1 MKLTVEKGSR
11 LTVPQQVVL
20 SVLWFAENFET
31 AALLPLI
38 IPAQVVLYVAPG
50 TVGSG
55 QQAGF
60 LAILGAAGSLVA
72 LLAQPLSG
80 FFSDRSRTPLGRR
93 RPYVLAG
100 TAIALAGAAAAGFG
114 QQLALFMGG
123 FVLLQLGTNVLL
135 GGYQGML
142 PDLVPQD
149 QRGSASGYLGF
160 MTIVGNVASFGLAA
174 VLLGSVNR
182 GHANGALIR
191 EGALWFYLAT
201 GVALALATAIT
212 VIGVREPRLALRTSV
227 SSDERRGWW
236 HWLNPWLAPWRHH
249 NFRWVWLTRASVFLG
264 ITLFLTFIEYYFAA
278 VAHQSSFIGS
288 TAILIV
294 LALGAAVVSALVVG
308 AISDRVGRVR
318 PVAVTTAAMAL
329 AALVFVV
336 APAGIPLWPLGLL
349 FGLGYGA
356 YSSVDWALAVDA
368 LPQLQ
373 AAGRDMGVWSI
384 ASTLP
389 MVLAPLL
396 GGLVIATFSA
406 RHATPLGY
414 RAVFALATIL
424 MLFGAAFVL
433 RIREPRVRATACAPG
448 RRFAPGRATSPPPPA
463 ERERRRQS

>member
-1 MKLTVEKGSR
+1 MTVEKGAR
-11 LTVPQQVVL
+11 LTVPQQIVL

-38 IPAQVVLYVAPG
+38 IPAQVILYVAPG

-60 LAILGAAGSLVA
+60 LAILGAAGSLAA
-72 LLAQPLSG
+72 LLAQPISG
-80 FFSDRSRTPLGRR
+80 FLSDRSRTALGRR
-93 RPYVLAG
+93 RPYVLTG
-100 TAIALAGAAAAGFG
+100 TAVALVGAAAAGLG
-114 QQLALFMGG
+114 QQVAVFMAG
-123 FVLLQLGTNVLL
+123 FVLLQLGTNILL

-142 PDLVPQD
+142 PDLVPEG
-149 QRGSASGYLGF
+149 QRGGASGYLGF
-160 MTIVGNVASFGLAA
+160 MTIIGNVASFGLAA
-174 VLLGSVNR
+174 LLLGSVSR
-182 GHANGALIR
+182 GHANGSLIR
-191 EGALWFYLAT
+191 QGALWFYIAT
-201 GVALALATAIT
+201 GIALALATAIT
-212 VIGVREPRLALRTSV
+212 VVGVRESRGARPSVLR
-227 SSDERRGWW
+227 DERRGWGS
-236 HWLNPWLAPWRHH
+236 WLNPWLAPWRHH

-278 VAHQSSFIGS
+278 VAHQQSFIGS

-318 PVAVTTAAMAL
+318 PVAVTTAAMAV

-396 GGLVIATFSA
+396 GGVVIATFSA
-406 RHATPLGY
+406 RHATALGY

-424 MLFGAAFVL
+424 MLVGAAFVL
-433 RIREPRVRATACAPG
+433 RIREPRARATAGVPG
-448 RRFAPGRATSPPPPA
+448 RRSAPGRATSHRPPA
-463 ERERRRQS
+463 ERERRQQS